1 MINFR
6 YHVVS
11 LVAVFMA
18 LAIGVALG
26 AGVLGQGINEGILVQ
41 AQQDRKELQT
51 TRQQVLQLQA
61 LDKYRDDY
69 AELVGARLTRQMLA
83 GQTVL
88 IVTMPDAPSTVT
100 KAVTTAATG
109 AGADVVGQVEINDTV
124 FDPSRAADVTA
135 AVNPFGRPAGFAA
148 DATLANKFGS
158 VLGRGFAAAD
168 SSPQDDTATAA
179 ADALTKAGLISVS
192 GTDKDNRRGEL
203 VLVVAAPVTDTL
215 PAPETVI
222 AHVQMDAALK
232 KHAQGVVLAG
242 PNSQQIVGS
251 DVAAARNEDVSKDV
265 VSTVDV
271 ADLPSGVTTVVL
283 AAKEQSVGRHGHYG
297 AAASRDAVAPEL
309 PIR

>member
-18 LAIGVALG
+18 LAVGVALG

-51 TRQQVLQLQA
+51 TRDQVLQMQA

-69 AELVGARLTRQMLA
+69 AALTGARLTKQMLA
-83 GQTVL
+83 GDTVL
-88 IVTMPDAPSTVT
+88 IVAMPDAPSTVT
-100 KAVTTAATG
+100 KAVTAAATG
-109 AGADVVGQVEINDTV
+109 AGADVVGQVDINETV
-124 FDPSRAADVTA
+124 FDKSRASDVVA
-135 AVNPFGRPAGFAA
+135 AVSPFARSAGFAGN
-148 DATLANKFGS
+148 ATLASKFGS
-158 VLGRGFAAAD
+158 VLSRGFAAKDAT
-168 SSPQDDTATAA
+168 PQDDVATAA
-179 ADALTKAGLISVS
+179 ANALTKAGLISVS
-192 GTDKDNRRGEL
+192 GLDQDNTRGEL
-203 VLVVAAPVTDTL
+203 VLVISGPVTEPR

-232 KHAQGVVLAG
+232 DHALGVVLAG

-251 DVAAARNEDVSKDV
+251 DVAAARNQDVSKDV
-265 VSTVDV
+265 ISTVDV

-283 AAKEQSVGRHGHYG
+283 AAREQSLGRHGHYG
-297 AAASRDAVAPEL
+297 AATSRDAVAPEL